1 MSLEKY
7 ASKGDSI
14 SLAKIDNEEFTIIGI
29 EDSNYEETDKDGNK
43 TVTPGVKITTSEMF
57 NGSNK
62 FHTTRI
68 AIVSKLT
75 NEELRKDVA
84 NGTKLKVKCVKATFK
99 NGKTGFTLED
109 A

>member
-14 SLAKIDNEEFTIIGI
+14 SLAKIDGEEFTIVGI
-29 EDSNYEETDKDGNK
+29 EDSDYTETKDGVE

-57 NGSNK
+57 NGLNK
-62 FHTTRI
+62 FHTTRV

-75 NEELRKDVA
+75 HKELRADVS
-84 NGTKLKVKCVKATFK
+84 NGTKLKVKCVKVTFK
-99 NGKTGFTLED
+99 NGKPGFDLESV
-109 A
+109 